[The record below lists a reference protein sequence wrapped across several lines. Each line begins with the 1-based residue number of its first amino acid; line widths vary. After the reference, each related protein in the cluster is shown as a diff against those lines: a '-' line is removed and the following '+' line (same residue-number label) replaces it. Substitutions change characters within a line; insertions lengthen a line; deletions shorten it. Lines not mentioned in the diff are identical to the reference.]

1 MLLGIDIG
9 GTTINLGLAQGNQI
23 VRKLCAPSFDQ
34 GAQLEET
41 LVHLC
46 EQISR
51 IITPEVSRIGV
62 GVPTLV
68 DPVKGIVYDA
78 TNIPSWTVVPLKDR
92 LEAEFECTT
101 SVNNDANCF
110 VLGAAAKLEKPSSV
124 VVGVTLGTGTGIG
137 ISIDGKVFNG
147 TNCGAGELASMS
159 YEGGI
164 YEDYCSK
171 KFFSAKGLDP
181 KAIGDKAFAGDPE
194 AMKIFEE
201 FGTHLGHLLSML
213 LLAYDPGSIV
223 FGGGIAHSFPLF
235 EKAVWASLR
244 ESYLYPRFLD
254 NLQIT
259 AMPDADIPILGA
271 SLL

>member
-9 GTTINLGLAQGNQI
+9 GTTINLGLTKDNRI
-23 VRKLCAPSFDQ
+23 VKKLCAPSFAPD
-34 GAQLEET
+34 ADLEET
-41 LVHLC
+41 LIHLC
-46 EQISR
+46 NQIKL
-51 IITPEVSRIGV
+51 IITPEVTRIGV

-78 TNIPSWTVVPLKDR
+78 SNIPSWTVVPLKER
-92 LEAEFECTT
+92 LEHEFDRTT
-101 SVNNDANCF
+101 SVDNDANCF
-110 VLGAAAKLEKPSSV
+110 VLGAAAKIEKPSSV

-137 ISIDGKVFNG
+137 ICIDGKVFGG
-147 TNCGAGELASMS
+147 TNCGAGELASMP
-159 YEGGI
+159 YLDGI

-171 KFFSAKGLDP
+171 KFFTAKGLNP
-181 KAIGDKAFAGDPE
+181 KGIGDEAFAGDPE
-194 AMKIFEE
+194 ALKIFDE

-213 LLAYDPGSIV
+213 LLAYDPGCIV

-235 EKAVWASLR
+235 EKAVWKSLR